1 MEKQNLPAGN
11 YTAIVVGARVE
22 HYPSGSYIVQLLLSV
37 TQGELKYSKCCKNMF
52 YQDTPEQL
60 ALARSHFA
68 RIGGKLGDRTTVDT
82 VIDYNTCRGVCLR
95 GVLLFSFKGIFSSGF
110 MPGLFYSSE
119 KRKIFQQDIHQKPL

>member
-68 RIGGKLGDRTTVDT
+68 RIGGRLGDRTTVDKFQHSQC
-82 VIDYNTCRGVCLR
+82 VCCRCPER
-95 GVLLFSFKGIFSSGF
+95 GAAG
-110 MPGLFYSSE
+110 
-119 KRKIFQQDIHQKPL
+119 

>member
-68 RIGGKLGDRTTVDT
+68 RIGGRLGDRFTVDKDVQTLIGNVLPVT
-82 VIDYNTCRGVCLR
+82 VYYTDHGKQRVWTTF
-95 GVLLFSFKGIFSSGF
+95 VLIVLSKT
-110 MPGLFYSSE
+110 PCAV
-119 KRKIFQQDIHQKPL
+119 K

>member
-52 YQDTPEQL
+52 YQDTPEQM
-60 ALARSHFA
+60 ALARSHFG
-68 RIGGKLGDRTTVDT
+68 RIGGKLGDRSTVDKDVQTLIGNVLPVT
-82 VIDYNTCRGVCLR
+82 VYYTDHGKQRVAVKGRIGMDDPQEYRKEGKYNV
-95 GVLLFSFKGIFSSGF
+95 
-110 MPGLFYSSE
+110 
-119 KRKIFQQDIHQKPL
+119 

>member
-52 YQDTPEQL
+52 SRY
-60 ALARSHFA
+60 AGAA
-68 RIGGKLGDRTTVDT
+68 
-82 VIDYNTCRGVCLR
+82 GVGSITLR
-95 GVLLFSFKGIFSSGF
+95 
-110 MPGLFYSSE
+110 PH
-119 KRKIFQQDIHQKPL
+119 RR